1 MTKKYDFIRCVIFL
15 FLVLGPLTHA
25 HAAGASS
32 SSGSWTIGA
41 EKFRFTQQTVSDADN
56 SGAEVMPKL
65 ILEQLAQNLER
76 VPSAREQLDRTLYD
90 LQKARIDLFLQLSK
104 ESQTRDALVLT
115 AVSEKELQSG
125 IKEEDGKIADIRKKL
140 RDNLDQ
146 AAKAEQDAA
155 EKIRQDEERKTQIA
169 QGKVIDEGDI
179 PDEEKDDKQRF
190 RDILKDFVPGREE
203 HRRDEKIALY
213 KNDFTQL
220 FTPDSSLADASY
232 TDRGYEN
239 AVVSAGING
248 LITGTMTLYG
258 GYAEV
263 SVSLIIYP
271 GARTAATVTEV
282 GAVSDMRHLAV
293 NIARRITPEI
303 TNNMPVE
310 LVFTVQPEEAAS
322 HVVITVDDVVYK
334 EIPEHLIVDSGVHS
348 VMFSAPGYKK
358 AGMSYG
364 FRGRRRFAVDVTLV
378 PDNPAELTLIL
389 KKPFA
394 ADVYGNGLKYG
405 SVDGD
410 SDSVKIDV
418 NSEPVL
424 GQFITEDGS
433 AAPFYISYQLLK
445 DGTVLA
451 VNTKPFDRSEYIDTR
466 RKWMYGSYS
475 LLIVSLM
482 GTIYTYGNLHSETVA
497 YKNGYISYEEAKGW
511 QQAAQ
516 VCAYISIGC
525 GAAFVYELVR
535 YFIAAD
541 SVLPPS
547 AKKTKLKPH
556 VPEAP
561 PGAEPVQETVPDKQN
576 GEKQ

>member
-1 MTKKYDFIRCVIFL
+1 MLCSSVSVFAEGTV
-15 FLVLGPLTHA
+15 
-25 HAAGASS
+25 SS
-32 SSGSWTIGA
+32 SSGWTIGA
-41 EKFRFTQQTVSDADN
+41 EKFRFTQKQTPSDAADG
-56 SGAEVMPKL
+56 SAEVMPKL

-76 VPSAREQLDRTLYD
+76 IPSAKEQLDRTLYD

-115 AVSEKELQSG
+115 AESEKELQSD
-125 IKEEDGKIADIRKKL
+125 INEEDRKIADIRKKL
-140 RDNLDQ
+140 CDNLDQ
-146 AAKAEQDAA
+146 AAKAEQNAA

-169 QGKVIDEGDI
+169 QGKVIEEGNI

-190 RDILKDFVPGREE
+190 RDIIKGFVPGGEE
-203 HRRDEKIALY
+203 HRKDEKIAFY

-220 FTPDSSLADASY
+220 FIPDSSLTDVSY
-232 TDRGYEN
+232 TDRRYEN
-239 AVVSAGING
+239 AVVTAGING
-248 LITGTMTLYG
+248 LITGTMTVYG
-258 GYAEV
+258 GYVEV

-271 GARTAATVTEV
+271 GARTTATVTEV
-282 GAVSDMRHLAV
+282 GAVSDLRHIAV
-293 NIARRITPEI
+293 NTARRLTPEI
-303 TNNMPVE
+303 TNSMPVE

-322 HVVITVDDVVYK
+322 HIVITVDDVVYK

-348 VMFSAPGYKK
+348 VMFAAPGYKK

-378 PDNPAELTLIL
+378 PDNPAELTLL
-389 KKPFA
+389 LRKPFA

-405 SVDGD
+405 TVNKD

-445 DGTVLA
+445 NGAVLA

-466 RKWMYGSYS
+466 RRWMYGSYS

-482 GTIYTYGNLHSETVA
+482 GTVYTYGNLHSETAA
-497 YKNGYISYEEAKGW
+497 YKNGYVTYEEAKGW
-511 QQAAQ
+511 QQTAQ

-525 GAAFVYELVR
+525 GAVFVYELVR

-541 SVLPPS
+541 SVLPPA

-556 VPEAP
+556 VSEAP
-561 PGAEPVQETVPDKQN
+561 PEAEPVQEPAPDKQN